1 MKKNN
6 IWKCTMIFYRH
17 NGQSNM
23 HILLVIKLKALRQ
36 GVKAIYRYTI
46 LIMKWKSI
54 IFAIAHNIN
63 IFELYNQSGMTFCM
77 EGEDINL
84 KRRGEVLRTHTVERY
99 WKEQRRWNMALY
111 SCSLWLYSWCH
122 PSCHVDG

>member
-1 MKKNN
+1 
-6 IWKCTMIFYRH
+6 MIFYRH

-46 LIMKWKSI
+46 FIMKWKSI

-63 IFELYNQSGMTFCM
+63 IFELYNQSGVHILYGR
-77 EGEDINL
+77 GEDINL
-84 KRRGEVLRTHTVERY
+84 KRWGEVLRTHTVERY
-99 WKEQRRWNMALY
+99 WKE
-111 SCSLWLYSWCH
+111 
-122 PSCHVDG
+122 